1 LKGADRAGDVSQP
14 SIDFRQSY
22 VVGRFDHV
30 AKEDDIAEYSVI
42 SQIDKVE
49 AIKVQLEKF
58 KKDLGTL
65 PQQNPVVTKTL
76 ENMDYLER
84 DVGRLAQQLRIIRA
98 KIHDETSSLRERER
112 QLADRVESMKYEMSI
127 NLSQLE
133 EMDSKRAELEVIIKN
148 LKESRNEAQ
157 SQSNDTALR
166 NLQGEITE
174 LNSKIEILERQV
186 IALNREIERKDQMIY
201 EKNSNIAS
209 LNEELND
216 LLENADTSTKKQ
228 VMDRLSVSLI
238 DRDSDDEG
246 LNPNDL
252 NLTPSQINTVKKTP
266 ESLKKKYLIKFNDS
280 LRREVDDLKNS
291 LEKAIHFSDQLKS
304 EIRVLKEQASG
315 DYNAI
320 DRHSLGF
327 GGDFG
332 LDPNI
337 LNMRSTDMF
346 NVFKQEINR
355 INEEVNKEPTEEK
368 IRSIRASLANLKEL
382 GESNRLSIGQSESN
396 RLSIGQRES
405 FNPYLE
411 VDVKDENRTSY
422 GRLSDP
428 FTQLQND
435 LPVKPETQPGLS
447 ETDIIN
453 AREEVQREADQ
464 RIKEMQQQFDNIK
477 SQSNGKEITIGQLRT
492 KLDSA
497 IREATLNEE
506 EKKILLQKIEDLEN
520 NKESHTPVENTE
532 ADKQYTIEANLSVQ
546 YKKEI
551 SLLTN
556 KIEQLKM
563 EMEYYRRHAQQSDPN
578 IQFDGLAPAP
588 EHQAHP
594 GHSAKHHHGHSHYYP
609 TPGKPTLEELQK
621 LEHSA
626 EPNVTLPHQS
636 MMKIEELTPTLR
648 NSEPLELLS
657 PVIQTYKDL
666 KQSTLMQS
674 KIQKIE
680 TGLNN
685 LAASRLESRPKP
697 QRDERT
703 AALNRLNKEYSLT
716 QGNIVNIKRKLEDNQ
731 AQLENVKRDLD
742 HADKIKAEEKII
754 VELESREATVQSQ
767 KSILLCEY
775 DICAQIEK
783 DLKEKISAL
792 VAEIESSGRDEQSS
806 ALLKSA
812 IMQSRIVLEER
823 DNTPV
828 SNLKAAKELED
839 LKDPQLLA
847 IPEEFETIKNA
858 EDQFQTDTI
867 PLAAPL
873 NFAKKSQT
881 MQEKPTTA
889 EDEEK
894 QRQKDIM
901 NEKLSSRNTN

>member
-1 LKGADRAGDVSQP
+1 MKGADRVGDVSQP

-22 VVGRFDHV
+22 IVGRFDH
-30 AKEDDIAEYSVI
+30 ATKEDDIAEYSVI

-58 KKDLGTL
+58 KNDLGTL

-84 DVGRLAQQLRIIRA
+84 DVGRLAQQLRVIRT
-98 KIHDETSSLRERER
+98 KIHDETSFLRERER
-112 QLADRVESMKYEMSI
+112 QLADRVESMKYEMRI

-228 VMDRLSVSLI
+228 VIDRLSVSLI

-246 LNPNDL
+246 LNPNDP
-252 NLTPSQINTVKKTP
+252 NLTPSQIITVKKTH
-266 ESLKKKYLIKFNDS
+266 ESLKKKYLIKVNDS

-315 DYNAI
+315 DYNAM

-332 LDPNI
+332 LDPNV

-355 INEEVNKEPTEEK
+355 INKEVNEEPTEEK

-382 GESNRLSIGQSESN
+382 GESNS
-396 RLSIGQRES
+396 LSIGQRES

-411 VDVKDENRTSY
+411 EDVKAENRTSY

-428 FTQLQND
+428 FAQLQND

-447 ETDIIN
+447 EADIIK

-464 RIKEMQQQFDNIK
+464 RIKEMQQLFDNIK

-506 EKKILLQKIEDLEN
+506 EKKILLQKIEDLEKY
-520 NKESHTPVENTE
+520 KESHTPVENTE
-532 ADKQYTIEANLSVQ
+532 ADKQDTKEANLSVQ

-563 EMEYYRRHAQQSDPN
+563 EMDYYRRHAQQSDPN

-594 GHSAKHHHGHSHYYP
+594 GHSAEHHHGHSHYYP

-626 EPNVTLPHQS
+626 ESNVTLPHQS

-657 PVIQTYKDL
+657 PVIQTSNDL

-716 QGNIVNIKRKLEDNQ
+716 QGNMVIIKRKLEDNQ

-754 VELESREATVQSQ
+754 VELESRQATVQSQ
-767 KSILLCEY
+767 KSILLSEY

-792 VAEIESSGRDEQSS
+792 VTEIESSGRDEQSS

-839 LKDPQLLA
+839 LKVPQLLT
-847 IPEEFETIKNA
+847 IPGEFETITNP
-858 EDQFQTDTI
+858 EHQFQTDTI

-873 NFAKKSQT
+873 NFAKKSQI

-889 EDEEK
+889 EDKEK